1 MDPLLNI
8 GIKAAVSA
16 GKVLTQFLN
25 SLDRIHVT
33 PKGRHDFVSEADQL
47 SEQTIIEIVRKHYSE
62 HSILTEE
69 SGLHVGS
76 SDTKDQIEWIIDPL
90 DGTMNYL
97 HNHPDFTVSIAV
109 KKNAVVEHGIIF
121 DPIRN
126 DLYTASRN
134 CGAQLNGKRIHVTH
148 ARNLKRST
156 IALGAPH
163 PDYLYRDYWIDNV
176 SNIIRGVGMF
186 RVTGSAA
193 LDLAH
198 VATGRVDGFFQP
210 SLKIWDIAAGSLLVR
225 EAKGLVSDWSGSQD
239 FLENG
244 CIVAAGIGVF
254 GQLLGLAQSTF
265 GEIASETP
273 THNMNS
279 A

>member
-16 GKVLTQFLN
+16 GKVLTQSLN
-25 SLDRIHVT
+25 SLDRLHVT
-33 PKGRHDFVSEADQL
+33 PKGRHDFVSEADQM
-47 SEQTIIEIVRKHYSE
+47 SEETIIEIVRKHYPE
-62 HSILTEE
+62 HDIITEE
-69 SGLHVGS
+69 SGIHVGS
-76 SDTKDQIEWIIDPL
+76 GNGRDQFEWIIDPL

-109 KKNAVVEHGIIF
+109 TKNNVLEHGIIF

-134 CGAQLNGKRIHVTH
+134 RGAQLNGKRIHVTH

-156 IALGAPH
+156 IAVGTPH
-163 PDYLYRDYWIDNV
+163 PEYDYRDYWLDNV
-176 SNIIRGVGMF
+176 SEIIKGVGTV

-198 VATGRVDGFFQP
+198 VATGRTDGFFQP
-210 SLKIWDIAAGSLLVR
+210 SLKAWDIAAGSLLVR
-225 EAKGLVSDWSGSQD
+225 EAKGLVADWSGNQD
-239 FLENG
+239 HLENG
-244 CIVAAGIGVF
+244 CVLAAGTGIF
-254 GQLLGLAQSTF
+254 SQLLGLTQSVY
-265 GEIASETP
+265 GDIAGTSP
-273 THNMNS
+273 TEVTG
-279 A
+279 